1 MLRFELIFVHYF
13 MIVKLNQFQDDETQY
28 GQYGAAPK
36 RCIQRDWT
44 NFNISNNFES
54 TPRRR
59 QWRKPVRLYN
69 VQISH
74 NHYPVGGGGVLAAD
88 L

>member
-13 MIVKLNQFQDDETQY
+13 MIVKLNQFQDDETKY

-36 RCIQRDWT
+36 GCIQRDWT

-59 QWRKPVRLYN
+59 QWRKPVRVTIQCIDHTIVIQL
-69 VQISH
+69 
-74 NHYPVGGGGVLAAD
+74 GGGGCSGI
-88 L
+88 